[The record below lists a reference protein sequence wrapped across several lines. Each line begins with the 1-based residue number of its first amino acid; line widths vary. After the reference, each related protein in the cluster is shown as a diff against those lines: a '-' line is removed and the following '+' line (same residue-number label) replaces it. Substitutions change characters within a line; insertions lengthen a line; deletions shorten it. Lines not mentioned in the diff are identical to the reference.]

1 MSPFLVWRVHQMKA
15 LLIIVLSL
23 LVTPAIAWDGQ
34 DVDLGTNIMISSRS
48 LATPGKEIIY
58 YDYSKEEYRTAEVT
72 SVFGYGKS
80 VQIELFDVDS
90 GTNRTFEMEQ

>member
-1 MSPFLVWRVHQMKA
+1 MKA

>member
-1 MSPFLVWRVHQMKA
+1 MKA
-15 LLIIVLSL
+15 LSILVLSL

-72 SVFGYGKS
+72 SVFGYGES
-80 VQIELFDVDS
+80 VQIELYDIDS